1 MIIVLITILL
11 LFFSVKGLANEKIVS
26 QTTLNEFQNRPFL
39 NRTFLQYL
47 GTKFSYEYLLTTQQ
61 AGRTDW
67 GPLSNRWTGN
77 VHFSLFSIFWSSST
91 QRIPRPAHQ
100 ACHNLDQNT
109 SRKAGADLDHCSFL
123 GSVHTGAKPKITVF
137 RYKQIL
143 PVLLPAVPER
153 TLL

>member
-1 MIIVLITILL
+1 MHGVMLAQYNCVHGCLRYFDAS
-11 LFFSVKGLANEKIVS
+11 FFFIYIHRVRIDYNCVRIYSM
-26 QTTLNEFQNRPFL
+26 
-39 NRTFLQYL
+39 LQL
-47 GTKFSYEYLLTTQQ
+47 YLLTTQQ
-61 AGRTDW
+61 AGQTDW

-91 QRIPRPAHQ
+91 QRIPRPSHQ